1 MIEGVGGNSA
11 SFFFSYVDGSE
22 FVLTMALICR
32 VKKILKIN
40 FTTSISNV
48 EVLLMFVSLSSHD
61 DSLCHCC
68 AHSVL
73 NSALFHCTKNNV

>member
-1 MIEGVGGNSA
+1 MSLLL
-11 SFFFSYVDGSE
+11 FSYIDDSE
-22 FVLTMALICR
+22 FVLTTASICR
-32 VKKILKIN
+32 VTKILKIN
-40 FTTSISNV
+40 FTTSVSNV

-73 NSALFHCTKNNV
+73 NSALSHCTNIRF